1 MAILEVQRLQAEG
14 FSQIV
19 DALVQGTAALHA
31 GHPPSGTA
39 FESHL
44 LSFDAAAR
52 GVAFHNVED
61 EPGNEEER
69 RGLFT
74 SSCAALAAL
83 AEKMGNRRDAEG
95 QTGHDEV

>member
-1 MAILEVQRLQAEG
+1 MT
-14 FSQIV
+14 S
-19 DALVQGTAALHA
+19 THS
-31 GHPPSGTA
+31 H
-39 FESHL
+39 ESSRTRIPF

-61 EPGNEEER
+61 KPGNEEER

>member
-1 MAILEVQRLQAEG
+1 M
-14 FSQIV
+14 
-19 DALVQGTAALHA
+19 
-31 GHPPSGTA
+31 
-39 FESHL
+39 
-44 LSFDAAAR
+44 
-52 GVAFHNVED
+52 AFHNVED